1 MNFKR
6 QPYKMNFNTIFYGI
20 IGIFFLIYSLANLKK
35 KEKKKI
41 QNSFLLALIAIYL
54 IDFSNKLTYNKT
66 INPASYFF
74 LFLFFSQLFRFTNF
88 FKKIFISAANTKS
101 FIKVLWS
108 IFFIILFYFMI
119 ISRVNRTKNLL
130 LKFNSFD

>member
-20 IGIFFLIYSLANLKK
+20 IGIFFLIYTNNTMKK
-35 KEKKKI
+35 NIKKDLS
-41 QNSFLLALIAIYL
+41 NFFLALIAIYL

-66 INPASYFF
+66 INPRSYFF
-74 LFLFFSQLFRFTNF
+74 LFLFFTQLFRFTNF
-88 FKKIFISAANTKS
+88 FQKFFIAAANTKS

-108 IFFIILFYFMI
+108 IFFIILKLAFA
-119 ISRVNRTKNLL
+119 
-130 LKFNSFD
+130 